1 MSYKDGEI
9 IGEHGS
15 VKIYKTNDQSKLVL
29 ERDNYAWAFG
39 NEIRYYKRDIGNSA
53 KGDCLE
59 IGLGLGVASRHIL
72 SFQEVKSLTTID
84 IDYDVIQ
91 AQRQANFIDDSRHK
105 IINTDGLSYINKTER
120 TFDFIFFDF
129 YMDINEDTAPEIS
142 EMVQAAHRILSH
154 GGRISGWMCPT
165 FKARYKNIFDSY

>member
-29 ERDNYAWAFG
+29 ERDNDTWAFG

-72 SFQEVKSLTTID
+72 SFPVEIS
-84 IDYDVIQ
+84 
-91 AQRQANFIDDSRHK
+91 
-105 IINTDGLSYINKTER
+105 
-120 TFDFIFFDF
+120 
-129 YMDINEDTAPEIS
+129 APETDPIAILYCAFDAPVRCKRSS
-142 EMVQAAHRILSH
+142 ELFPI
-154 GGRISGWMCPT
+154 PT
-165 FKARYKNIFDSY
+165 LPVPV